1 MASSLHLW
9 IREKVSEMSQDL
21 PSNYDELRR
30 LAHDSAKFRSEEVP
44 ARLRDRQKL
53 SSLYRDLQKLY
64 ESTGEVEIE
73 PELHID
79 VLEKNWS
86 KLQSLHQE
94 RDHAI
99 QEELKK

>member
-1 MASSLHLW
+1 MW
-9 IREKVSEMSQDL
+9 IREKISEMSHEL
-21 PSNYDELRR
+21 PSNTDELRR
-30 LAHDSAKFRSEEVP
+30 LAQESARFRSEEVP

-53 SSLYRDLQKLY
+53 SALYRDLQKLY

-86 KLQSLHQE
+86 KLLSIHQE